1 MSTHYKVVDNVAVIT
16 ITNPP
21 VNGLGHAVRLGIA
34 EGIERAKS
42 DPTVASIVLTGE
54 GKAFSGGADM
64 REFNSPKSGME
75 PGLNGVLSIIESSSK
90 PVVAAVHSVAM
101 GGGLELAM
109 ACHYRVA
116 APKAR
121 IALSEVTMGLLPG
134 AGGTQRLPRLIGL
147 ESALNMIVH
156 GTSISSEKLADSGLF
171 DRMAEGDVVQEAIEF
186 AKEMAKRS
194 GPHPRARD
202 KVVQHVNPEGL
213 IAVARAAVDARYK
226 NLPAPKR
233 CLDALEA
240 SFKLPFDEA
249 LALERRSFLELMNG
263 SVSKSLRHAFF
274 SERAAAKLP
283 DASGEIQERA
293 IERVAVVGAGLMGS
307 GIAMNFLSAGLPVVL
322 VDVNDEAVNKG
333 RRSIQANYEASVK
346 KAKLAPEAL
355 EKRMQLLQT
364 SSDLTSVSQC
374 DLIIEAVYEDM
385 PLKLSTFRALD
396 EVAKPGAI
404 LASNTST
411 LDVNQIAASTKRPQD
426 VIGLHFFSPAN
437 VMKLLEI
444 VRGEKTSIEVLQTAF
459 NIARRIGKVA
469 VLSGVCD
476 GFIGNRMIAKYS
488 RRAQELVEQGALPE
502 QVDRAAEEFGM
513 AMGPFRM
520 ADLAGNDIGWAIRKR
535 RYAED
540 PSQPRFE
547 IADRLCESGNFG
559 QKTGSGW
566 YDYEPG
572 QRKAK
577 PSARTRALIEAYW
590 KEKGI
595 SPRKFSNAEIVERLI
610 FALVN
615 EGAAILEEGIAARAS
630 DIDAVYLHGYGFP
643 TWRGGPMFYADTV
656 GIFNVNRAMRSLAQS
671 DSSWTPSPLIERLAA
686 KNSAFNA

>member
-1 MSTHYKVVDNVAVIT
+1 
-16 ITNPP
+16 
-21 VNGLGHAVRLGIA
+21 
-34 EGIERAKS
+34 
-42 DPTVASIVLTGE
+42 
-54 GKAFSGGADM
+54 
-64 REFNSPKSGME
+64 
-75 PGLNGVLSIIESSSK
+75 
-90 PVVAAVHSVAM
+90 
-101 GGGLELAM
+101 
-109 ACHYRVA
+109 
-116 APKAR
+116 
-121 IALSEVTMGLLPG
+121 
-134 AGGTQRLPRLIGL
+134 
-147 ESALNMIVH
+147 
-156 GTSISSEKLADSGLF
+156 
-171 DRMAEGDVVQEAIEF
+171 
-186 AKEMAKRS
+186 
-194 GPHPRARD
+194 
-202 KVVQHVNPEGL
+202 
-213 IAVARAAVDARYK
+213 
-226 NLPAPKR
+226 
-233 CLDALEA
+233 
-240 SFKLPFDEA
+240 
-249 LALERRSFLELMNG
+249 
-263 SVSKSLRHAFF
+263 
-274 SERAAAKLP
+274 
-283 DASGEIQERA
+283 
-293 IERVAVVGAGLMGS
+293 
-307 GIAMNFLSAGLPVVL
+307 
-322 VDVNDEAVNKG
+322 
-333 RRSIQANYEASVK
+333 
-346 KAKLAPEAL
+346 
-355 EKRMQLLQT
+355 
-364 SSDLTSVSQC
+364 
-374 DLIIEAVYEDM
+374 
-385 PLKLSTFRALD
+385 
-396 EVAKPGAI
+396 
-404 LASNTST
+404 
-411 LDVNQIAASTKRPQD
+411 
-426 VIGLHFFSPAN
+426 
-437 VMKLLEI
+437 
-444 VRGEKTSIEVLQTAF
+444 
-459 NIARRIGKVA
+459 
-469 VLSGVCD
+469 
-476 GFIGNRMIAKYS
+476 MIAKYS